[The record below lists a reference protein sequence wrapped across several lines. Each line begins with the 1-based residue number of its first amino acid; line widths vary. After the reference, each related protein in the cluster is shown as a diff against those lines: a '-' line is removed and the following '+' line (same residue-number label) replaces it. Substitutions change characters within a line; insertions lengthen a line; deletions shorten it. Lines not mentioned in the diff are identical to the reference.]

1 MGRPHGLRRG
11 PRNSVHV
18 AAFLVC
24 LAAPALC
31 QEKGYQYF
39 HSGAG
44 EGAKVGPKSGFL
56 LAGGGNTTG
65 DAYRWFTRHAGGGDA
80 VTIRASGADAMN
92 KVLIDAGIVASAS
105 TLLFHSREDSSDA
118 FVVETI
124 RKASAIFVAGGD
136 QWNYVR
142 MWKGT
147 PVAEAINELIHKGF
161 PVGGT
166 SAGLAVLGEF
176 SFSAEHDSITSKQ
189 ALANPF
195 DPAVAITDNFIRI
208 PLLKGI
214 ITDTH
219 FVKRDRLGRTLVF
232 LARLVQDG
240 KARPASSIA
249 VDEGNAVLL
258 EGDGSATLSGP
269 GYAYFLRT
277 TEAPQVCEA
286 GKPLSYRGISVY
298 RIGNSGKFDVKRWR
312 GEGGTA
318 YTLSVEDGAV
328 RSTQPGGAAY

>member
-1 MGRPHGLRRG
+1 MAFGNAGTL
-11 PRNSVHV
+11 
-18 AAFLVC
+18 AAGSLLLAF
-24 LAAPALC
+24 LAAPAPS
-31 QEKGYQYF
+31 QETAYQYF
-39 HSGAG
+39 HVGAG
-44 EGAKVGPKSGFL
+44 EGAKLAAKPGYL
-56 LAGGGNTTG
+56 LAGGGNTTD
-65 DAYRWFTRHAGGGDA
+65 DAYRWFTRHAGGGEA

-105 TLLFHSREDSSDA
+105 TLIFHSRDDSSNA
-118 FVVETI
+118 FVLDTM
-124 RKASAIFVAGGD
+124 RAASSIFIAGGD
-136 QWNYVR
+136 QWKYVS

-147 PVAEAINELIHKGF
+147 PVGAAINELIHKGH

-176 SFSAEHDSITSKQ
+176 AFSAEHDSITSKQ

-214 ITDTH
+214 ITDSH

-232 LARLVQDG
+232 LARLILDG

-258 EGDGSATLSGP
+258 ECDGSATLSGS
-269 GYAYFLRT
+269 GFAYFVRAAD
-277 TEAPQVCEA
+277 APQVCEP
-286 GKPLSYRGISVY
+286 GKPLTLRGISVY
-298 RIGNSGKFDVKRWR
+298 RIGSNGKFDVKHWR
-312 GEGGTA
+312 GEGGAA
-318 YTLSVEDGAV
+318 YTLSVEEGIV
-328 RSTQPGGAAY
+328 HSTQPGGAAY